1 MHLLMEITT
10 FISIKRCINYWQDYK
25 KTVLPSLMMI
35 LIGFGHFLSVLRPVA
50 HSAWNHMIFSIK
62 AWNSVS
68 STTESGE
75 LLLDID
81 LWPLIFF
88 FPYAIVFP
96 ALSSQGYCFK
106 IYAILKSN
114 CIIQCRHQKSSCWEK
129 NKNKKKLVFEF
140 YNRPVDHKDKQFWV
154 WLPAKQNIPASF
166 SLCFCFS

>member
-35 LIGFGHFLSVLRPVA
+35 LIGFGHFLSVLRPEA

-88 FPYAIVFP
+88 SLCHSVSR
-96 ALSSQGYCFK
+96 ALFTGLLF
-106 IYAILKSN
+106 
-114 CIIQCRHQKSSCWEK
+114 
-129 NKNKKKLVFEF
+129 
-140 YNRPVDHKDKQFWV
+140 
-154 WLPAKQNIPASF
+154 QNICNFEKQLHNSMQTPKVIMLRKKTTTTYF
-166 SLCFCFS
+166 WIL